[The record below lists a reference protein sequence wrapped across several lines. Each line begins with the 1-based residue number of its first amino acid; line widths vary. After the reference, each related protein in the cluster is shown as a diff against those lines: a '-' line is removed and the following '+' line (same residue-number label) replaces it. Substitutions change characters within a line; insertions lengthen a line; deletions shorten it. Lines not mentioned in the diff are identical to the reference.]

1 MSTGGGEEHGSR
13 MLLSSHSYNPVE
25 LQNERCREERIG
37 RRGKEK
43 KNQREDVTSY
53 QKENPVNQKS

>member
-25 LQNERCREERIG
+25 LQNERCREERRG
-37 RRGKEK
+37 RREKEK
-43 KNQREDVTSY
+43 KNQREDVNSY

>member
-25 LQNERCREERIG
+25 LQNERCREERRG
-37 RRGKEK
+37 RREKEK

>member
-25 LQNERCREERIG
+25 LQNERCREERRG